1 MKEENK
7 NPALNLNENEGNISS
22 NEENEINDNNNGEEK
37 QNKQKHNLINR
48 NRGHSDFGHQLAYHK
63 KLENE
68 LDTLPNDI
76 SKFFRHSLDKYQF
89 QLEVYVPHSMVISKK
104 EYYDKNYMLNH
115 LVKTEDIIQ
124 DKKNQIAHISKETKK
139 FSHQYE
145 FVKNENMSHQ
155 LGYLNKIEQLYKNKG
170 YNTTGINY
178 KKEDNI
184 FSPSFLLDTK
194 YGTNSQTDVV
204 KYGNNNNKRE
214 YKIDKWLLNKFDEV
228 ILKKKKGKK
237 EKNEVQNKNERPMLE
252 DENDQKLL
260 AQIKKELDEQIRI
273 QNMSRAE
280 YSQHSR
286 KIKNDIEIIK
296 DTINNFK
303 ELNEYF
309 KKKKNNYK
317 YNTRYDNS
325 NANLN
330 RSLDKKRN
338 NGNNSIKDIKSKLTY
353 QSDLFLSSKGMKDSS
368 KEKNILPE
376 INPRKTN
383 SKSQNISINNKSVK
397 IINKEED
404 KSKNDLKN
412 SIPKLHLKGIL
423 NKKKNL
429 EPIYLSEKKM
439 KEIEKEKQLNQLYD
453 TLNNHTSSSIFPIN
467 EVNNYFNKYSPRR
480 LPIVNSDRGSN
491 IHGLVEEVQN
501 IINDNNF
508 ANFAKMNYNAKK
520 DMKNKNN
527 KIENKSGEYQNN
539 KILDD
544 DYIIN
549 LDNKIK
555 GMHYDFTD
563 NLLSN
568 KKDQFHIE

>member
-1 MKEENK
+1 MKEEKK
-7 NPALNLNENEGNISS
+7 NLSLNVNENENEVNVSS

-37 QNKQKHNLINR
+37 ENKQKSNLITR
-48 NRGHSDFGHQLAYHK
+48 NRGHSDFGHQLTYHK

-68 LDTLPNDI
+68 LDTLPNEV

-104 EYYDKNYMLNH
+104 EYYNKNYMLNN

-155 LGYLNKIEQLYKNKG
+155 LGYLNKIEQLYKNRG

-237 EKNEVQNKNERPMLE
+237 EKNETMNKNEGPILE

-260 AQIKKELDEQIRI
+260 AQIKRELDEQIRI
-273 QNMSRAE
+273 QNMSKEE

-286 KIKNDIEIIK
+286 KIKNDIETIK

-317 YNTRYDNS
+317 YNTRYDN
-325 NANLN
+325 NLN
-330 RSLDKKRN
+330 TSLDTKKN
-338 NGNNSIKDIKSKLTY
+338 NSNNSIKDIKSKLNY
-353 QSDLFLSSKGMKDSS
+353 QSNLFLSSKGMKESS
-368 KEKNILPE
+368 KENNILPE
-376 INPRKTN
+376 INPRKRIT
-383 SKSQNISINNKSVK
+383 KSQNITIS
-397 IINKEED
+397 NKEED

-412 SIPKLHLKGIL
+412 NIPKLKLKGIL

-429 EPIYLSEKKM
+429 EPKYLSERKL

-453 TLNNHTSSSIFPIN
+453 ILNNHTSSSIFPIN
-467 EVNNYFNKYSPRR
+467 EVNNYFNKYSPRK

-508 ANFAKMNYNAKK
+508 ANFAKMNYNARK
-520 DMKNKNN
+520 DIKNKSN
-527 KIENKSGEYQNN
+527 KNENKNVEYQNN

>member
-1 MKEENK
+1 MSKNNSNNSIEVEEND
-7 NPALNLNENEGNISS
+7 LNENDIN
-22 NEENEINDNNNGEEK
+22 NEKEK
-37 QNKQKHNLINR
+37 KEVKIKIKR
-48 NRGHSDFGHQLAYHK
+48 NRGHSDFGHHLSYNK

-68 LDTLPNDI
+68 LDSLPDKIN
-76 SKFFRHSLDKYQF
+76 KFFRQSLDKYKF

-104 EYYDKNYMLNH
+104 EYYNKNYMLNH
-115 LVKTEDIIQ
+115 LVETEDIIKG
-124 DKKNQIAHISKETKK
+124 KKKQIAPISKETKK

-155 LGYLNKIEQLYKNKG
+155 LGYLNKIEQLYKNRG

-237 EKNEVQNKNERPMLE
+237 EKNETMNKNEGPILE

-260 AQIKKELDEQIRI
+260 AQIKRELDEQIRI
-273 QNMSRAE
+273 QNMSKEE

-286 KIKNDIEIIK
+286 KIKNDIETIK

-317 YNTRYDNS
+317 YNTRYDN
-325 NANLN
+325 NLN
-330 RSLDKKRN
+330 RSLDTKKN
-338 NGNNSIKDIKSKLTY
+338 NSNNSIKDIKSKLNY
-353 QSDLFLSSKGMKDSS
+353 QSNLFLSSKGMKESS
-368 KEKNILPE
+368 KENNILPE
-376 INPRKTN
+376 INPRKRIT
-383 SKSQNISINNKSVK
+383 KSQNITIS
-397 IINKEED
+397 NKEED

-412 SIPKLHLKGIL
+412 NIPKLKLKGIL

-429 EPIYLSEKKM
+429 EPKYLSERKL

-453 TLNNHTSSSIFPIN
+453 ILNNHTSSSIFPIN
-467 EVNNYFNKYSPRR
+467 EVNNYFNKYSPRK

-508 ANFAKMNYNAKK
+508 ANFAKMNYNARK
-520 DMKNKNN
+520 DIKNKSN
-527 KIENKSGEYQNN
+527 KNENKNVEYQNN

>member
-1 MKEENK
+1 MKEEKK
-7 NPALNLNENEGNISS
+7 NPSLNANENEGNVFS
-22 NEENEINDNNNGEEK
+22 NEENEINDNSNGEEK
-37 QNKQKHNLINR
+37 QNKKKNNLIVR
-48 NRGHSDFGHQLAYHK
+48 NRGHSDFGHQLTYHK

-104 EYYDKNYMLNH
+104 EYYDKNYMLNN

-237 EKNEVQNKNERPMLE
+237 EKNEVQNKNEGRPILE

-273 QNMSRAE
+273 QNMTKEE

-309 KKKKNNYK
+309 KKKKNNYR

-325 NANLN
+325 NSNLN
-330 RSLDKKRN
+330 SSLDKKRN
-338 NGNNSIKDIKSKLTY
+338 NGNNNSIKDIKPKITY
-353 QSDLFLSSKGMKDSS
+353 QSDLFLSSKGMKESS
-368 KEKNILPE
+368 KEKSNNILPE
-376 INPRKTN
+376 INPRKRNT
-383 SKSQNISINNKSVK
+383 KSQNISISNK
-397 IINKEED
+397 NKEDD
-404 KSKNDLKN
+404 KSKNDSKN

-423 NKKKNL
+423 NKKKSL
-429 EPIYLSEKKM
+429 EPKYLSERKL

-453 TLNNHTSSSIFPIN
+453 TLNNHTSNSIFPIN

-508 ANFAKMNYNAKK
+508 ANFAKMNYNARK

-527 KIENKSGEYQNN
+527 KNDNKNGEIQNN

-549 LDNKIK
+549 LDNKIR

>member
-1 MKEENK
+1 MKEEKK
-7 NPALNLNENEGNISS
+7 NLSLNVNENENEVNVSS
-22 NEENEINDNNNGEEK
+22 NEENEINDNNNVEEK
-37 QNKQKHNLINR
+37 ENKQKSNLITR
-48 NRGHSDFGHQLAYHK
+48 NRGHSDFGHQLTYHK

-68 LDTLPNDI
+68 LDTLPNDV

-104 EYYDKNYMLNH
+104 EYYNKNYMLNN

-155 LGYLNKIEQLYKNKG
+155 LGYLNKIEQLYKNRG

-237 EKNEVQNKNERPMLE
+237 EKNETMNKNEGPILE

-260 AQIKKELDEQIRI
+260 AQIKRELDEQIRI
-273 QNMSRAE
+273 QNMSKEE

-286 KIKNDIEIIK
+286 KIKNDIETIK

-317 YNTRYDNS
+317 YNTRYDN
-325 NANLN
+325 NLN
-330 RSLDKKRN
+330 TSLDTKKN
-338 NGNNSIKDIKSKLTY
+338 NSNNSIKDIKSKLNY
-353 QSDLFLSSKGMKDSS
+353 QSNLFLSSKGMKESS
-368 KEKNILPE
+368 KENNILPE
-376 INPRKTN
+376 INPRKRIT
-383 SKSQNISINNKSVK
+383 KSQNITIS
-397 IINKEED
+397 NKEED

-412 SIPKLHLKGIL
+412 NIPKLKLKGIL

-429 EPIYLSEKKM
+429 EPKYLSERKL

-453 TLNNHTSSSIFPIN
+453 ILNNHTSSSIFPIN
-467 EVNNYFNKYSPRR
+467 EVNNYFNKYSPRK

-508 ANFAKMNYNAKK
+508 ANFAKMNYNARK
-520 DMKNKNN
+520 DIKNKSN
-527 KIENKSGEYQNN
+527 KNENKNVEYQNN

>member
-1 MKEENK
+1 MKEEKK
-7 NPALNLNENEGNISS
+7 NPSLNANENEGNVSS
-22 NEENEINDNNNGEEK
+22 NEENEINDNSNGEEK
-37 QNKQKHNLINR
+37 QNKQKNNLIVR
-48 NRGHSDFGHQLAYHK
+48 NRGHSDFGHQLTYHK

-104 EYYDKNYMLNH
+104 EYYDKNYMLNN

-237 EKNEVQNKNERPMLE
+237 EKNEVQNKNEGRPILE

-273 QNMSRAE
+273 QNMTKEE

-309 KKKKNNYK
+309 KKKKNNYR

-325 NANLN
+325 NSNLN
-330 RSLDKKRN
+330 SSLDKKRN
-338 NGNNSIKDIKSKLTY
+338 NGNNNSIKDIKPKITY
-353 QSDLFLSSKGMKDSS
+353 QSDLFLSSKGMKESS
-368 KEKNILPE
+368 KEKSNNILPE
-376 INPRKTN
+376 INPRKRNT
-383 SKSQNISINNKSVK
+383 KSQNISISNK
-397 IINKEED
+397 NKEDD

-412 SIPKLHLKGIL
+412 NIPKLHLKGIL
-423 NKKKNL
+423 NKKKSL
-429 EPIYLSEKKM
+429 EPKYLSERKL

-453 TLNNHTSSSIFPIN
+453 TLNNHTSNSIFPIN

-508 ANFAKMNYNAKK
+508 ANFAKMNYNARK

-527 KIENKSGEYQNN
+527 KNDNKNGEIQNN

-549 LDNKIK
+549 LDNKIR

>member
-1 MKEENK
+1 MKEEKK
-7 NPALNLNENEGNISS
+7 NPSLNANENEGNVSS
-22 NEENEINDNNNGEEK
+22 NEENEINDNSNGEEK
-37 QNKQKHNLINR
+37 QNKQKNNLIVR
-48 NRGHSDFGHQLAYHK
+48 NRGHSDFGHQLTYHK

-104 EYYDKNYMLNH
+104 EYYDKNYMLNN

-237 EKNEVQNKNERPMLE
+237 EKNEVQNKNEGRPILE

-273 QNMSRAE
+273 QNMTKEE

-309 KKKKNNYK
+309 KKKKNNYR

-325 NANLN
+325 NSNLN
-330 RSLDKKRN
+330 SSLDKKRN
-338 NGNNSIKDIKSKLTY
+338 NGNNNSIKDIKPKITY
-353 QSDLFLSSKGMKDSS
+353 QSDLFLSSKGMKESS
-368 KEKNILPE
+368 KEKSNNILPE
-376 INPRKTN
+376 INPRKRNT
-383 SKSQNISINNKSVK
+383 KSQNISISNK
-397 IINKEED
+397 NKEDD

-412 SIPKLHLKGIL
+412 NIPKLHLKGIL
-423 NKKKNL
+423 NKKKSL
-429 EPIYLSEKKM
+429 EPKYLSERKL

-453 TLNNHTSSSIFPIN
+453 TLNNHTSNSIFPIN

-501 IINDNNF
+501 IINDKNF
-508 ANFAKMNYNAKK
+508 ANFAKMNYNARK

-527 KIENKSGEYQNN
+527 KNDNKNGEIQNN

-549 LDNKIK
+549 LDNKIR

>member
-1 MKEENK
+1 MKKEKK
-7 NPALNLNENEGNISS
+7 NISLNVNENENEVNVSS

-37 QNKQKHNLINR
+37 ENKQKSNLITR
-48 NRGHSDFGHQLAYHK
+48 NRGHSDFGHQLTYHK

-68 LDTLPNDI
+68 LDTLPNDV

-104 EYYDKNYMLNH
+104 EYYNKNYMLNN

-155 LGYLNKIEQLYKNKG
+155 LGYLNKIEQLYKNRG

-237 EKNEVQNKNERPMLE
+237 EKNETMNKNEGPILE

-260 AQIKKELDEQIRI
+260 AQIKRELDEQIRI
-273 QNMSRAE
+273 QNMSKEE

-286 KIKNDIEIIK
+286 KIKNDIETIK

-317 YNTRYDNS
+317 YNTRYDN
-325 NANLN
+325 NLN
-330 RSLDKKRN
+330 RSLDTKKN
-338 NGNNSIKDIKSKLTY
+338 NSNNSIKDIKSKLNY
-353 QSDLFLSSKGMKDSS
+353 QSNLFLSSKGMKESS
-368 KEKNILPE
+368 KENNILPE
-376 INPRKTN
+376 INPRKRIT
-383 SKSQNISINNKSVK
+383 KSQNITIS
-397 IINKEED
+397 NKEED

-412 SIPKLHLKGIL
+412 NIPKLKLKGIL

-429 EPIYLSEKKM
+429 EPKYLSERKL

-453 TLNNHTSSSIFPIN
+453 ILNNHTSSSIFPIN
-467 EVNNYFNKYSPRR
+467 EVNNYFNKYSPRK

-508 ANFAKMNYNAKK
+508 ANFAKMNYNARK
-520 DMKNKNN
+520 DIKNKSN
-527 KIENKSGEYQNN
+527 KNENKNVEYQNN

>member
-1 MKEENK
+1 MKEEKK
-7 NPALNLNENEGNISS
+7 NPSLNANENEGNVSS
-22 NEENEINDNNNGEEK
+22 NEENEINDNSNGEEK
-37 QNKQKHNLINR
+37 QNKQKNNLIVR
-48 NRGHSDFGHQLAYHK
+48 NRGHSDFGHQLTYHK

-104 EYYDKNYMLNH
+104 EYYDKNYMLNN

-237 EKNEVQNKNERPMLE
+237 EKNEVQNKNEGRPILE

-273 QNMSRAE
+273 QNMTKEE

-309 KKKKNNYK
+309 KKKKNNYR

-325 NANLN
+325 NSNLN
-330 RSLDKKRN
+330 SSLDKKRN
-338 NGNNSIKDIKSKLTY
+338 NGNNNSIKDIKPKITY
-353 QSDLFLSSKGMKDSS
+353 QSDLFLSSKGMKESS
-368 KEKNILPE
+368 KEKSNNILPE
-376 INPRKTN
+376 INPRKRNT
-383 SKSQNISINNKSVK
+383 KSQNISISNK
-397 IINKEED
+397 NKEDD

-412 SIPKLHLKGIL
+412 NIPKLHLKGIL
-423 NKKKNL
+423 NKKKSL
-429 EPIYLSEKKM
+429 EPKYLSERKL
-439 KEIEKEKQLNQLYD
+439 KEIEKEKQLNQLYE
-453 TLNNHTSSSIFPIN
+453 TLNNHTSNSIFPIN

-501 IINDNNF
+501 IINDKNF
-508 ANFAKMNYNAKK
+508 ANFAKMNYNARK

-527 KIENKSGEYQNN
+527 KNDNKNGEIQNN

-549 LDNKIK
+549 LDNKIR

>member
-1 MKEENK
+1 MKEEKK
-7 NPALNLNENEGNISS
+7 NPSLNANENEGNVSS
-22 NEENEINDNNNGEEK
+22 NEENEINDNSNGEEK
-37 QNKQKHNLINR
+37 QNKQKNNLIVR
-48 NRGHSDFGHQLAYHK
+48 NRGHSDFGHQLTYHK

-104 EYYDKNYMLNH
+104 EYYDKNYMLNN

-237 EKNEVQNKNERPMLE
+237 EKNEVQNKNEGRPILE

-273 QNMSRAE
+273 QNMTKEE

-309 KKKKNNYK
+309 KKKKNNYR

-325 NANLN
+325 NSNLN
-330 RSLDKKRN
+330 SSLDKKRN
-338 NGNNSIKDIKSKLTY
+338 NGNNNSIKDIKPKITY
-353 QSDLFLSSKGMKDSS
+353 QSDLFLSSKGMKESS
-368 KEKNILPE
+368 KEKSNNILPE
-376 INPRKTN
+376 INPRKRNT
-383 SKSQNISINNKSVK
+383 KSQNISISNK
-397 IINKEED
+397 NKEDD
-404 KSKNDLKN
+404 KSKNDSKN

-423 NKKKNL
+423 NKKKSL
-429 EPIYLSEKKM
+429 EPKYLSERKL

-453 TLNNHTSSSIFPIN
+453 TLNNHTSNSIFPIN

-508 ANFAKMNYNAKK
+508 ANFAKMNYNARK

-527 KIENKSGEYQNN
+527 KNDNKNGEIQNN

-549 LDNKIK
+549 LDNKIR

>member
-1 MKEENK
+1 MKEEKK
-7 NPALNLNENEGNISS
+7 NPSLNANENEGNVSS
-22 NEENEINDNNNGEEK
+22 NEENEINYNSNGEEK
-37 QNKQKHNLINR
+37 QNKQKNNLIVR
-48 NRGHSDFGHQLAYHK
+48 NRGHSDFGHQLTYHK

-104 EYYDKNYMLNH
+104 EYYDKNYMLNN

-237 EKNEVQNKNERPMLE
+237 EKNEVQNKNEGRPILE

-273 QNMSRAE
+273 QNMTKEE

-309 KKKKNNYK
+309 KKKKNNYR

-325 NANLN
+325 NSNLN
-330 RSLDKKRN
+330 SSLDKKRN
-338 NGNNSIKDIKSKLTY
+338 NGNNNSIKDIKPKITY
-353 QSDLFLSSKGMKDSS
+353 QSDLFLSSKGMKESS
-368 KEKNILPE
+368 KEKSNNILPE
-376 INPRKTN
+376 INPRKRNT
-383 SKSQNISINNKSVK
+383 KSQNISISNK
-397 IINKEED
+397 NKEDD
-404 KSKNDLKN
+404 KSKNDSKN

-423 NKKKNL
+423 NKKKSL
-429 EPIYLSEKKM
+429 EPKYLSERKL

-453 TLNNHTSSSIFPIN
+453 TLNNHTSNSIFPIN

-508 ANFAKMNYNAKK
+508 ANFAKMNYNARK

-527 KIENKSGEYQNN
+527 KNDNKNGEIQNN

-549 LDNKIK
+549 LDNKIR

>member
-1 MKEENK
+1 MKEEKK
-7 NPALNLNENEGNISS
+7 NISLNVNENENEVNVSS

-37 QNKQKHNLINR
+37 ENKQKSNLITR
-48 NRGHSDFGHQLAYHK
+48 NRGHSDFGHQLTYHK

-68 LDTLPNDI
+68 LDTLPNDV

-104 EYYDKNYMLNH
+104 EYYNKNYMLNN

-155 LGYLNKIEQLYKNKG
+155 LGYLNKIEQLYKNRG

-237 EKNEVQNKNERPMLE
+237 EKNETMNKNEGPILE

-260 AQIKKELDEQIRI
+260 AQIKRELDEQIRI
-273 QNMSRAE
+273 QNMSKEE

-286 KIKNDIEIIK
+286 KIKNDIETIK

-317 YNTRYDNS
+317 YNTRYDN
-325 NANLN
+325 NLN
-330 RSLDKKRN
+330 RSLDTKKN
-338 NGNNSIKDIKSKLTY
+338 NSNNSIKDIKSKLNY
-353 QSDLFLSSKGMKDSS
+353 QSNLFLSSKGMKESS
-368 KEKNILPE
+368 KENNILPE
-376 INPRKTN
+376 INPRKRIT
-383 SKSQNISINNKSVK
+383 KSQNITIS
-397 IINKEED
+397 NKEED

-412 SIPKLHLKGIL
+412 NIPKLKLKGIL

-429 EPIYLSEKKM
+429 EPIYLSERKL

-453 TLNNHTSSSIFPIN
+453 ILNNHTSSSIFPIN
-467 EVNNYFNKYSPRR
+467 EVNNYFNKYSPRK

-508 ANFAKMNYNAKK
+508 ANFAKMNYNARK
-520 DMKNKNN
+520 DIKNKSN
-527 KIENKSGEYQNN
+527 KNENKNVEYQNN

>member
-1 MKEENK
+1 MKEEKK
-7 NPALNLNENEGNISS
+7 NRILNLNENEINVSS
-22 NEENEINDNNNGEEK
+22 NEENEINDNNNEEEK
-37 QNKQKHNLINR
+37 HNKQKKNLIIR
-48 NRGHSDFGHQLAYHK
+48 KRGHSDFGHQLTYHK

-104 EYYDKNYMLNH
+104 EYYDKNYMLNN
-115 LVKTEDIIQ
+115 LVRTEDIIQ

-204 KYGNNNNKRE
+204 KYGNNNNKKE

-237 EKNEVQNKNERPMLE
+237 EKNEVQSKNEGPMLE

-273 QNMSRAE
+273 QNMSRQE

-317 YNTRYDNS
+317 YNSRYDN
-325 NANLN
+325 NNNLN
-330 RSLDKKRN
+330 SSLDKKRN
-338 NGNNSIKDIKSKLTY
+338 NGNNSIKDMKSKLTY
-353 QSDLFLSSKGMKDSS
+353 QSDLFLSSKGMKESS

-376 INPRKTN
+376 INPRKSN
-383 SKSQNISINNKSVK
+383 LKSQNVSLSNK
-397 IINKEED
+397 IIDKEDD
-404 KSKNDLKN
+404 KSKEDLN
-412 SIPKLHLKGIL
+412 NVPKLYKKGIL
-423 NKKKNL
+423 NKKNNL
-429 EPIYLSEKKM
+429 EPIYLSERKL
-439 KEIEKEKQLNQLYD
+439 KEIEKEKELNQLYD
-453 TLNNHTSSSIFPIN
+453 ILNNHTSNSIFPVN
-467 EVNNYFNKYSPRR
+467 EVNNYYNKYSPRR
-480 LPIVNSDRGSN
+480 LPIINSDRGSN

-520 DMKNKNN
+520 DMKNKN

-544 DYIIN
+544 DYLIN
-549 LDNKIK
+549 LDNKIR

-568 KKDQFHIE
+568 KKDQFYIE

>member
-1 MKEENK
+1 MKEEKK
-7 NPALNLNENEGNISS
+7 NPSLNANENEGNVSS
-22 NEENEINDNNNGEEK
+22 NEENEINDNSNGEEK
-37 QNKQKHNLINR
+37 QNKQKNNLIVR
-48 NRGHSDFGHQLAYHK
+48 NRGHSDFGHQLTYHK

-104 EYYDKNYMLNH
+104 EYYDKNYMLNN

-124 DKKNQIAHISKETKK
+124 DKKNQIAHVSKETKK

-237 EKNEVQNKNERPMLE
+237 EKNEVQNKNEGRPILE

-273 QNMSRAE
+273 QNMTKEE

-309 KKKKNNYK
+309 KKKKNNYR

-325 NANLN
+325 NSNLN
-330 RSLDKKRN
+330 SSLDKKRN
-338 NGNNSIKDIKSKLTY
+338 NGNNNSIKDIKPKITY
-353 QSDLFLSSKGMKDSS
+353 QSDLFLSSKGMKESS
-368 KEKNILPE
+368 KEKSNNILPE
-376 INPRKTN
+376 INPRKRNT
-383 SKSQNISINNKSVK
+383 KSQNISISNK
-397 IINKEED
+397 NKEDD

-412 SIPKLHLKGIL
+412 NIPKLHLKGIL
-423 NKKKNL
+423 NKKKSL
-429 EPIYLSEKKM
+429 EPKYLSERKL
-439 KEIEKEKQLNQLYD
+439 KEIEKEKQLNQLYE
-453 TLNNHTSSSIFPIN
+453 TLNNHTSNSIFPIN

-501 IINDNNF
+501 IINDKNF
-508 ANFAKMNYNAKK
+508 ANFAKMNYNARK

-527 KIENKSGEYQNN
+527 KNDNKNGEIQNN

-549 LDNKIK
+549 LDNKIR

>member
-1 MKEENK
+1 MKEEKK
-7 NPALNLNENEGNISS
+7 NPSLNANENEGNVSS
-22 NEENEINDNNNGEEK
+22 NEENEINDNSNGEEK
-37 QNKQKHNLINR
+37 QNKQKNNLIVR
-48 NRGHSDFGHQLAYHK
+48 NRGHSDFGHQLTYHK

-104 EYYDKNYMLNH
+104 EYYDKNYMLNN

-237 EKNEVQNKNERPMLE
+237 EKNEVQNKNEGPILE

-273 QNMSRAE
+273 QNMTKEE

-309 KKKKNNYK
+309 KKKKNNYR

-325 NANLN
+325 NSNLN
-330 RSLDKKRN
+330 SSLDKKRN
-338 NGNNSIKDIKSKLTY
+338 NGNNNSIKDIKPKITY
-353 QSDLFLSSKGMKDSS
+353 QSDLFLSSKGMKESS
-368 KEKNILPE
+368 KEKSNNILPE
-376 INPRKTN
+376 INPRKRNT
-383 SKSQNISINNKSVK
+383 KSQNISISNK
-397 IINKEED
+397 NKEDD
-404 KSKNDLKN
+404 KSKNDSKN

-423 NKKKNL
+423 NKKKSL
-429 EPIYLSEKKM
+429 EPKYLSERKL

-453 TLNNHTSSSIFPIN
+453 TLNNHTSNSIFPIN

-501 IINDNNF
+501 IINDKNF
-508 ANFAKMNYNAKK
+508 ANFAKMNYNARK

-527 KIENKSGEYQNN
+527 KNDNKNGEIQNN

-549 LDNKIK
+549 LDNKIR

>member
-1 MKEENK
+1 MKEEKK
-7 NPALNLNENEGNISS
+7 NLSLNVNENENEVNVSS
-22 NEENEINDNNNGEEK
+22 NEENEINDNNNVEEK
-37 QNKQKHNLINR
+37 ENKQKSNLITR
-48 NRGHSDFGHQLAYHK
+48 NRGHSDFGHQLTYHK

-68 LDTLPNDI
+68 LDTLPNEV

-104 EYYDKNYMLNH
+104 EYYNKNYMLNN

-155 LGYLNKIEQLYKNKG
+155 LGYLNKIEQLYKNRG

-237 EKNEVQNKNERPMLE
+237 EKNETMNKNEGPILE

-260 AQIKKELDEQIRI
+260 AQIKRELDEQIRI
-273 QNMSRAE
+273 QNMSKEE

-286 KIKNDIEIIK
+286 KIKNDIETIK

-317 YNTRYDNS
+317 YNTRYDN
-325 NANLN
+325 NLN
-330 RSLDKKRN
+330 TSLDTKKN
-338 NGNNSIKDIKSKLTY
+338 NSNNSIKDIKSKLNY
-353 QSDLFLSSKGMKDSS
+353 QSNLFLSSKGMKESS
-368 KEKNILPE
+368 KENNILPE
-376 INPRKTN
+376 INPRKRIT
-383 SKSQNISINNKSVK
+383 KSQNITIS
-397 IINKEED
+397 NKEED

-412 SIPKLHLKGIL
+412 NIPKLKLKGIL

-429 EPIYLSEKKM
+429 EPKYLSERKL

-453 TLNNHTSSSIFPIN
+453 ILNNHTSSSIFPIN
-467 EVNNYFNKYSPRR
+467 EVNNYFNKYSPRK

-508 ANFAKMNYNAKK
+508 ANFAKMNYNARK
-520 DMKNKNN
+520 DIKNKSN
-527 KIENKSGEYQNN
+527 KNENKNVEYQNN

>member
-1 MKEENK
+1 MKEERK
-7 NPALNLNENEGNISS
+7 NPTLNLNENEINGSS

-37 QNKQKHNLINR
+37 HNKQKNNLIIR
-48 NRGHSDFGHQLAYHK
+48 NRGHSDFGHQLTYHK

-104 EYYDKNYMLNH
+104 EYYDKNYMLNN
-115 LVKTEDIIQ
+115 LVRTEDIIQ
-124 DKKNQIAHISKETKK
+124 DKKNQIALISKETKK

-204 KYGNNNNKRE
+204 KYGNNNNKKE

-237 EKNEVQNKNERPMLE
+237 EKNEVQNKNEGPMLE

-260 AQIKKELDEQIRI
+260 AQIKKELDEQIRV
-273 QNMSRAE
+273 QNMTKQE

-296 DTINNFK
+296 NTINNFK

-317 YNTRYDNS
+317 YNSRYDN
-325 NANLN
+325 NNNLN
-330 RSLDKKRN
+330 SSLDKKRN
-338 NGNNSIKDIKSKLTY
+338 NGNNSIKDMKSKLTY
-353 QSDLFLSSKGMKDSS
+353 QSDLFLSSKGMKESS

-376 INPRKTN
+376 INPRKSN
-383 SKSQNISINNKSVK
+383 PNNKIKTS
-397 IINKEED
+397 IDKEDD
-404 KSKNDLKN
+404 KSKHELKN
-412 SIPKLHLKGIL
+412 NIPKIHLKGIL
-423 NKKKNL
+423 NKKK
-429 EPIYLSEKKM
+429 I
-439 KEIEKEKQLNQLYD
+439 
-453 TLNNHTSSSIFPIN
+453 
-467 EVNNYFNKYSPRR
+467 
-480 LPIVNSDRGSN
+480 
-491 IHGLVEEVQN
+491 
-501 IINDNNF
+501 
-508 ANFAKMNYNAKK
+508 
-520 DMKNKNN
+520 
-527 KIENKSGEYQNN
+527 
-539 KILDD
+539 
-544 DYIIN
+544 
-549 LDNKIK
+549 
-555 GMHYDFTD
+555 
-563 NLLSN
+563 
-568 KKDQFHIE
+568 

>member
-1 MKEENK
+1 MKEEKK
-7 NPALNLNENEGNISS
+7 NPSLNANENEGNVSS
-22 NEENEINDNNNGEEK
+22 NEENEINDNSNGEEK
-37 QNKQKHNLINR
+37 QNKQKNNLIVR
-48 NRGHSDFGHQLAYHK
+48 NRGHSDFGHQLTYHK

-104 EYYDKNYMLNH
+104 EYYDKNYMLNN

-237 EKNEVQNKNERPMLE
+237 EKNEVQNKNEGRPILE

-273 QNMSRAE
+273 QNMTKEE

-309 KKKKNNYK
+309 KKKKNNYR

-325 NANLN
+325 NSNLN
-330 RSLDKKRN
+330 SSLDKKRN
-338 NGNNSIKDIKSKLTY
+338 NGNNNSIKDIKPKITY
-353 QSDLFLSSKGMKDSS
+353 QSDLFLSSKGMKESS
-368 KEKNILPE
+368 KEKSNNILPE
-376 INPRKTN
+376 INPRKRNT
-383 SKSQNISINNKSVK
+383 KSQNISISNK
-397 IINKEED
+397 NKEDD
-404 KSKNDLKN
+404 KSKNDSKN

-423 NKKKNL
+423 NKKKSL
-429 EPIYLSEKKM
+429 EPKYLSERKL

-453 TLNNHTSSSIFPIN
+453 TLNNHTSNSIFPIN

-501 IINDNNF
+501 IINDKNF
-508 ANFAKMNYNAKK
+508 ANFAKMNYNARK

-527 KIENKSGEYQNN
+527 KNDNKNGEIQNN

-549 LDNKIK
+549 LDNKIR